1 LEYEQESFL
10 LDAYDSK
17 PNEEQFSS
25 QRPLGRQSIFQLELM
40 VDDAE
45 MPSLDE
51 LSRFLEKTLTKLEYS
66 PLNLETFTNVGDGGL
81 ITSVFHQGSVILV
94 WDGSRH
100 VDINLFAFDQ
110 RQALADSFL
119 DDFIEFTEG
128 RLKLAL
134 RDDQPRGIGRV
145 VSFASEIEQS
155 NIQAARQ

>member
-1 LEYEQESFL
+1 
-10 LDAYDSK
+10 
-17 PNEEQFSS
+17 
-25 QRPLGRQSIFQLELM
+25 M
-40 VDDAE
+40 
-45 MPSLDE
+45 
-51 LSRFLEKTLTKLEYS
+51 
-66 PLNLETFTNVGDGGL
+66 

-119 DDFIEFTEG
+119 DDFVEFTEG

-145 VSFASEIEQS
+145 VSFASEIEEN
-155 NIQAARQ
+155 NIQAARQQREENPATH